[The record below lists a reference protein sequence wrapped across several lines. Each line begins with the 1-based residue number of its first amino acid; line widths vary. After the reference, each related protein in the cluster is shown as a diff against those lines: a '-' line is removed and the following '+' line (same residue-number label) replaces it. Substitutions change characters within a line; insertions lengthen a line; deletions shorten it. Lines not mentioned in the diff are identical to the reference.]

1 MLTEKQKRVLAFIRE
16 NPEIKLKDLKVKL
29 GLKAEST
36 VHAHIRKLIEQGFLV
51 KEDGNYIVTDRDE
64 NEFTPIPYYGSAQ
77 CGDTDVFSED
87 RIIDYVKVPTQNLPF
102 PNTNLFFIKSQGDSM
117 EPNIHEG
124 ELLLFRK
131 KFDMPENNTIVF
143 CRKGDGLKIK
153 RFNQYVDEE
162 GKKAYRLVSDNKL
175 KYEPLDMEG
184 VQILGYLTHL
194 RCNKI

>member
-16 NPEIKLKDLKVKL
+16 NPEIKLKDLKIKL
-29 GLKAEST
+29 NLKAEST
-36 VHAHIRKLIEQGFLV
+36 VHAHIQKLIEQGFLV

-77 CGDTDVFSED
+77 CGDIDVFSED
-87 RIIDYVKVPTQNLPF
+87 RIIDYIKVPTQNLPF
-102 PNTNLFFIKSQGDSM
+102 PNTNLFFIKAQGDSM

-131 KFDMPENNTIVF
+131 KSDMPENNTIVF

>member
-102 PNTNLFFIKSQGDSM
+102 PNTNLFFIKAQGDSM